1 MSEKRSKCGLVL
13 GCLVLLATA
22 APQAW
27 GRTDDTCLTGT
38 DPAVA
43 ADRGQITALEE
54 LIVASC
60 PCAEYDGS
68 KGRARGDYV
77 RCAGALVKAATESGA
92 LRKKCKS
99 RVKKGY
105 SRSICGYLETL
116 EMVPCLERSARGKVS
131 CRVRGLAKCVDSDGR
146 YTRVACSEA
155 ERCIDAGD
163 HNGDYQVDA
172 GDAAECREVV
182 APSTPT
188 ATATEVPEDTATPT
202 VEPTATATEIPT
214 DTPTEVP
221 TDTPTQVPTDTPT
234 STPTAGSGWISCAN
248 EGDTC
253 AFPGSGYVRYGA
265 NGTYRTRYFTQTSVP
280 CNNATFGDPDPSAAK
295 HCEYNLTLPPPS
307 TTEPCVPDGLIT
319 AHVVVNELDDPQ
331 VVTLPPD
338 PAANQCD
345 PQTLLGGGCEI
356 NGLDGT
362 IVNIFGA
369 GASVDSA
376 RCAGDP
382 APSFHWQLFRPPGL
396 GGTHYSAAGITGYHS
411 ATLTIGE
418 HSFPSLEDTEAA
430 GDPNWR
436 VLLTIQSNVHP
447 YSTTEKWFKFEY
459 TSSSLTLQM
468 STDCQRIG
476 HIQDPE
482 CTIEAANGLPATE
495 PT

>member
-1 MSEKRSKCGLVL
+1 MFRSTSKVAL
-13 GCLVLLATA
+13 GFLVLLAVA

-38 DPAVA
+38 DPVVA
-43 ADRGQITALEE
+43 GDRGQITALEE
-54 LIVASC
+54 LIAATC

-68 KGRARGDYV
+68 KGRGHGDYV
-77 RCAGALVKAATESGA
+77 RCTGALVKVASESGA

-105 SRSICGYLETL
+105 SRSICGCVESL
-116 EMVPCLERSARGKVS
+116 EMVACIERSARGKVS
-131 CRVRGLAKCVDSDGR
+131 CRVKSRAKCIDSDGR

-155 ERCIDAGD
+155 ERCVDAGD
-163 HNGDYQVDA
+163 DNGDYQVD
-172 GDAAECREVV
+172 GSDTAECREVA

-188 ATATEVPEDTATPT
+188 ATATASATEGPEDTATPT
-202 VEPTATATEIPT
+202 VVPTATATEVPN

-221 TDTPTQVPTDTPT
+221 TDTPTQTPT
-234 STPTAGSGWISCAN
+234 NTPSATPTATPTNTPTTTPCGSGAPTARVVIN
-248 EGDTC
+248 E
-253 AFPGSGYVRYGA
+253 F
-265 NGTYRTRYFTQTSVP
+265 
-280 CNNATFGDPDPSAAK
+280 
-295 HCEYNLTLPPPS
+295 
-307 TTEPCVPDGLIT
+307 
-319 AHVVVNELDDPQ
+319 DDPQ
-331 VVTLPPD
+331 IVVLPPN

-362 IVNIFGA
+362 IVNIFDA
-369 GASVDSA
+369 STSVDPA
-376 RCAGDP
+376 RCPGDP
-382 APSFHWQLFRPPGL
+382 APSFHWELFRPPGL
-396 GGTHYSAAGITGYHS
+396 GGTPYSAAGITGYRG
-411 ATLTIGE
+411 AVLTIRE
-418 HSFPSLEDTEAA
+418 NSFPSLEDTEAA

-436 VLLTIQSNVHP
+436 VLLTIQSNVAP
-447 YSTTEKWFKFEY
+447 FSVTQKWFKFEY

-482 CTIEAANGLPATE
+482 CTIEASNGLPATE